1 MAAADVLPIEPE
13 DIAGILRDVRQ
24 ADIDEIVEGL
34 GVSLESELVD
44 GIAGSL
50 NARKIVVDG
59 QIVAVFGDAVHSLLG
74 SVGVPWLIS
83 TVHVEQH
90 ARAFLKVCRPEVQG
104 MLTRH
109 RHLFNYV
116 DARNTAAIRWL
127 KWLGFDFGEAVP
139 YGPKRL
145 PFYPFTLNREE

>member
-1 MAAADVLPIEPE
+1 MVAADVLPIEPE
-13 DIAGILRDVRQ
+13 DIAVILRDVRQ

-34 GVSLESELVD
+34 GVSLENELAD

-59 QIVAVFGDAVHSLLG
+59 HIVAIFGDAVHSVLG
-74 SVGVPWLIS
+74 SIGVPWLIS
-83 TVHVEQH
+83 TVHVERH
-90 ARAFLKVCRPEVQG
+90 ARAFLKVCKPEVQG

>member
-1 MAAADVLPIEPE
+1 MAAADVLPIELE
-13 DIAGILRDVRQ
+13 DIAVILRDVRQ

-44 GIAGSL
+44 GISGSL

-83 TVHVEQH
+83 TVHVEHH
-90 ARAFLKVCRPEVQG
+90 ARAFLKVCKPEVQG

-116 DARNTAAIRWL
+116 DARNAAAIRWL

-139 YGPKRL
+139 YGPRHL
-145 PFYPFTLNREE
+145 PFYPFTLDREE

>member
-1 MAAADVLPIEPE
+1 MAAAEVLPIEPE
-13 DIAGILRDVRQ
+13 DIAVILRDVRQ

-34 GVSLESELVD
+34 GVSLENELAD

-59 QIVAVFGDAVHSLLG
+59 HIVAIFGDAVHSVLG
-74 SVGVPWLIS
+74 SIGVPWLIS
-83 TVHVEQH
+83 TVHVERH
-90 ARAFLKVCRPEVQG
+90 ARAFLKVCKPEVQG